1 MPRTL
6 LIDDEPAARAEL
18 RWLLSAHPGYPIV
31 GEAATF
37 TLARQ
42 LLTTVEYDLVLLDIQ
57 LIGGTGFDLVGFV
70 RPAARIIF
78 ITAYDQHALR
88 AFEVNALDYLLK
100 PVSNHRFAAA
110 LARLTAATAAT
121 TARLAAATAP
131 APLPPGGL
139 QLDDRIL
146 LKLDSANER
155 FVRLGDIR
163 SISSAEN
170 YTEVVLGTGEKLFVR
185 RTMKS
190 WEDTLPAAEFARVHR
205 HTIVACAHIERIV
218 RHDRANFEVIL
229 RGASAPLPVSYRLIP
244 ELRARLGARCPEA

>member
-6 LIDDEPAARAEL
+6 IIDDEPAARAEL
-18 RWLLSAHPGYPIV
+18 RWLLDEHPGYPIV

-37 TLARQ
+37 TQ
-42 LLTTVEYDLVLLDIQ
+42 GQDLLTTAAYDLVLLDIQ
-57 LIGGTGFDLVGFV
+57 LIGGTGFELVPFV
-70 RPAARIIF
+70 RPGARIIF

-100 PVSNHRFAAA
+100 PVAFARFNTA
-110 LARLTAATAAT
+110 LARHAATV
-121 TARLAAATAP
+121 AAAPVTPAP
-131 APLPPGGL
+131 APASVPLPVGGL
-139 QLDDRIL
+139 KLDDRIL

-170 YTEVVLGTGEKLFVR
+170 YTEVILGTGEKLFVR
-185 RTMKS
+185 RTMKV
-190 WEDTLPAAEFARVHR
+190 WEDTLPAADFARVHR

-218 RHDRANFEVIL
+218 RHDRVNFEVIL
-229 RGASAPLPVSYRLIP
+229 RGRAAPLPVSYRLVP
-244 ELRARLGARCPEA
+244 ELRARLGSRCPEA

>member
-1 MPRTL
+1 MPSTL

-18 RWLLSAHPGYPIV
+18 RWLLSEHAGYPIV

-37 TLARQ
+37 TSARQ
-42 LLTTVEYDLVLLDIQ
+42 LLTTADYELVLLDIQ
-57 LIGGTGFDLVGFV
+57 LIGGIGFDLVPFV

-78 ITAYDQHALR
+78 VTAYDQHALR

-100 PVSNHRFAAA
+100 PVSTARFTAA
-110 LARLTAATAAT
+110 LNRLAVAT
-121 TARLAAATAP
+121 TVTRLAADSANAP
-131 APLPPGGL
+131 APAGGL

-163 SISSAEN
+163 AVASAEN
-170 YTEVVLGTGEKLFVR
+170 YTEVMLGTGEKLFVR
-185 RTMKS
+185 RTMKT
-190 WEDTLPAAEFARVHR
+190 WEETLPLADFARVHR

-218 RHDRANFEVIL
+218 RLDRANFEVIL
-229 RGASAPLPVSYRLIP
+229 RGQSTPLPVSYRLIP